1 MNSEKKATP
10 NSGSDFLN
18 CFFKKLVL
26 KSTGTVLKKG
36 VLENSKAWTF
46 FGESFP
52 ILFTELL
59 IQEIVKILRMFNPKF
74 S

>member
-1 MNSEKKATP
+1 MNFEKKATP

-36 VLENSKAWTF
+36 VLENNKA
-46 FGESFP
+46 
-52 ILFTELL
+52 
-59 IQEIVKILRMFNPKF
+59 
-74 S
+74 